1 MSNQIDLTQPVAEIL
16 EVHPELLELLINI
29 GFKPLANPKM
39 RNTVGRRVSIKQG
52 AKMLNIP
59 IEIIAQELLW
69 NGYTIK
75 GVKDD

>member
-29 GFKPLANPKM
+29 GFKPLANPTM

-59 IEIIAQELLW
+59 IKIIAQELLW

-75 GVKDD
+75 GEQND